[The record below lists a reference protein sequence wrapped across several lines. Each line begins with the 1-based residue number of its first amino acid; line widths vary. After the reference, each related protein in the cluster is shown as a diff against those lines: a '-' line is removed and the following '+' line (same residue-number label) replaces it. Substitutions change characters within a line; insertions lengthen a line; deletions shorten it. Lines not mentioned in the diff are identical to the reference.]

1 MTDAT
6 TILNNIFKNVEE
18 YTAIDLKVVEYVKR
32 CESFPAV
39 LHYTEELIEQK
50 EKRQNSAM
58 KIFADLKILSNIT
71 GIKYADKEKLPQI
84 LKRMIKILHLEEEFK
99 HKMYLIEPINK

>member
-6 TILNNIFKNVEE
+6 TILNNIFKNAEE

-39 LHYTEELIEQK
+39 LHYT
-50 EKRQNSAM
+50 
-58 KIFADLKILSNIT
+58 
-71 GIKYADKEKLPQI
+71 
-84 LKRMIKILHLEEEFK
+84 
-99 HKMYLIEPINK
+99 